1 MPTVDI
7 PPLGTTL
14 GAVYVGATIAAVHA
28 RFLIRLPSDAHSA
41 PVVSMESPSCR
52 LLSTTSDTLMTHGSS
67 DIPYAKVVLFHG
79 IFLIHKQVAI
89 LWILDTLHVAIS
101 THALYFYMIE
111 SFGNYLPLFGI
122 ICRSFPLQLLVN
134 MLIVVGVQALYAIRI
149 WKLGLKFDMVLP
161 WLIFLAVAASFG
173 TGIYVIYDTYEPRL
187 FMMTASYAN
196 PVTRYTLS
204 SFFDIPTISFYFAD
218 IHLHSLLY
226 TRRRGLLHCRNNVLL
241 LAQGQIYDWILRQ
254 EIVYSTIKIIV
265 GLMRLAVIS
274 GLATSACSLFTLV
287 AYIAWPNSLIFLAVD
302 FILPKLYINSLLAM
316 QVSLR
321 WCLINDLILSTRL
334 NARNA
339 QVREGAQERPVDGP
353 KFLRFAPHTSRSG
366 PSDSTETSVDIAL
379 SEMER
384 GRSHART
391 EDMTFA

>member
-1 MPTVDI
+1 MSSPLPIPTVDI

-14 GAVYVGATIAAVHA
+14 GAVYVGATIAAVFYGITILQTVIYYK
-28 RFLIRLPSDAHSA
+28 RYPND
-41 PVVSMESPSCR
+41 PW
-52 LLSTTSDTLMTHGSS
+52 
-67 DIPYAKVVLFHG
+67 LFRYS
-79 IFLIHKQVAI
+79 VAI

-122 ICRSFPLQLLVN
+122 IWSFPLQLLVN
-134 MLIVVGVQALYAIRI
+134 MLIVVGVQALYAVRI

-173 TGIYVIYDTYEPRL
+173 TGIYVIYDTY
-187 FMMTASYAN
+187 
-196 PVTRYTLS
+196 TLS
-204 SFFDIPTISFYFAD
+204 SFFDIPTISTSIYIVFSTLAGADFFIAATMCYYLHKGRSMTGFAGT
-218 IHLHSLLY
+218 L
-226 TRRRGLLHCRNNVLL
+226 
-241 LAQGQIYDWILRQ
+241 
-254 EIVYSTIKIIV
+254 KIII
-265 GLMRLAVIS
+265 GLMRLVVIS

-316 QVSLR
+316 
-321 WCLINDLILSTRL
+321 L

-339 QVREGAQERPVDGP
+339 QMREGTQERPVDGP
-353 KFLRFAPHTSRSG
+353 KFLRFAPHTSRSS

-384 GRSHART
+384 GCSHAGT
-391 EDMTFA
+391 EDVITCA